1 MIGLKVPVVQIN
13 LHHSK
18 GASAILAKGM
28 AVMQTA
34 ITLVQAPWLLNNAIK
49 GLSGSGKIISFTTQR
64 KIRTCI
70 VTKDLNAI
78 FVPQF
83 SNGDITVVQ
92 REVKELMKYA
102 EERGLE
108 VLLGCDTNSHHVG
121 WGSTGINPRGESLHE
136 FVMDSKLIILNR
148 GTEPTFMDCR
158 RREVIDLTLCTRGVA
173 DLVRDCRVS
182 NEPSGSDHRQL
193 RFALEYREKGK
204 WGRNPRG
211 TNWTSYRK
219 DLGTILKKAP
229 FRFNTKQDLEVAS
242 QFVSDAIIEAYEVN
256 CPLRRKQVSTKVP

>member
-1 MIGLKVPVVQIN
+1 MTDLTVPVVQIN

-18 GASAILAKGM
+18 GASAILARGM

-34 ITLVQAPWLLNNAIK
+34 IAL
-49 GLSGSGKIISFTTQR
+49 
-64 KIRTCI
+64 
-70 VTKDLNAI
+70 
-78 FVPQF
+78 F
-83 SNGDITVVQ
+83 SNGDITVIQVRLNLDEGTHRDVLMGSVYMPYDAKDLPPQ
-92 REVKELMKYA
+92 RKVKELMKYA

-108 VLLGCDTNSHHVG
+108 VLLDCVANSQHVG

-173 DLVRDCRVS
+173 DLVKDWRVS
-182 NEPSGSDHRQL
+182 NEPSGSDYRQL
-193 RFALEYREKGK
+193 RFALEHREKRN

-229 FRFNTKQDLEVAS
+229 SRFNTKQDLEVAS
-242 QFVSDAIIEAYEVN
+242 QFVSDAIIEAYEAN
-256 CPLRRKQVSTKVP
+256 CPLRRKQVSSKVL

>member
-1 MIGLKVPVVQIN
+1 M
-13 LHHSK
+13 
-18 GASAILAKGM
+18 
-28 AVMQTA
+28 
-34 ITLVQAPWLLNNAIK
+34 
-49 GLSGSGKIISFTTQR
+49 
-64 KIRTCI
+64 
-70 VTKDLNAI
+70 
-78 FVPQF
+78 PQF
-83 SNGDITVVQ
+83 SNGDITVVQVRLNLDEGTHRDVLMGSVYMPYDAKNLPPQ

-108 VLLGCDTNSHHVG
+108 VLLGCDANSHHVG

-148 GTEPTFMDCR
+148 GTELTFMDCR

-173 DLVRDCRVS
+173 DLVRDWRVS

-193 RFALEYREKGK
+193 RFALEHREKGN
-204 WGRNPRG
+204 WGRNPRN

-229 FRFNTKQDLEVAS
+229 SRFNTKQDLEVAS
-242 QFVSDAIIEAYEVN
+242 QFVSDAIIEAYEAN
-256 CPLRRKQVSTKVP
+256 CPLRQKQVSTKIPWWNNELIKLRVETRRLFNRARKSKAETD